1 MLDFFSGSSSAV
13 NTKSAVRECVDNAF
27 GEGGGSE
34 CSLLIIHTTMGH
46 NFAQMAA
53 AAREACPEAEIV
65 GCSATG
71 IIGREGKVE
80 GSGETQ
86 GLGRQ

>member
-27 GEGGGSE
+27 GAGGGSE

-53 AAREACPEAEIV
+53 AAR
-65 GCSATG
+65 
-71 IIGREGKVE
+71 
-80 GSGETQ
+80 
-86 GLGRQ
+86 